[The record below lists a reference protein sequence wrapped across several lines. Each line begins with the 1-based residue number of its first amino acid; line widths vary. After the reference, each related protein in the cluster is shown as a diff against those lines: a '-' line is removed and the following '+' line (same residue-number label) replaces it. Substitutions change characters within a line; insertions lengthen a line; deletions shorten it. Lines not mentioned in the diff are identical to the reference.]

1 MGREVREEDI
11 CQAEAIIYVISRISG
26 EGKDRRKVK
35 GDYYLST
42 REAAD
47 LRYLAEMNKP
57 VILILNAGGPVELN

>member
-1 MGREVREEDI
+1 M
-11 CQAEAIIYVISRISG
+11 
-26 EGKDRRKVK
+26 K

-57 VILILNAGGPVELN
+57 VILILNAGGPVELTEILEQTHLIYGSRIVIFMNSF